1 MMPIYA
7 IIDIETTGGVA
18 AQDRI
23 IEIAIVLHDGTKMI
37 DSFESLI
44 FPERTISAQITKITT
59 ITNEMVENAPKFHE
73 VAKKIVEMTENTIF
87 VAHNASFDYRFI
99 VEEFKRLG
107 YTYEKEV
114 LCTVKLSRRAFPHL
128 SSHSLGN
135 LIEHFNII
143 VKDRHRAMADVM
155 ATIDVFERIL
165 KQNLDLKP
173 PPKAVAKNGVKKST
187 ESQNGVE
194 THTVTEFPME
204 KLRDLPR
211 ACGVYYLHDKTGKI
225 IFIKQS
231 LDIQRSV
238 FEHFSDASVR
248 GAEIQNGVRDVTYQV
263 TGGKLI
269 ATLIE
274 LHEMQRH
281 KPILNI
287 KPREHFPYGVFKFQ
301 NQKNFSHFF
310 VAKKSVVMDPL
321 NVLCATFATHQDAT
335 TFLKNQIDALEL
347 CEHFAYTP
355 ERKGACF
362 GHFLGRCK
370 GACVGKETANDY
382 NKRANLLKNSLL
394 AEYPFDFFVLD
405 EGETV
410 EDCSLILIEDGQYR
424 GYGMG
429 KRDDLKTFDDLF
441 YTIIPHPDNEI
452 VKQLVHEHLKQ
463 NKHIIEICKH
473 IGT

>member
-7 IIDIETTGGVA
+7 IIDIETTGGSA

-23 IEIAIVLHDGTKMI
+23 IEIAIVLHDGTKI
-37 DSFESLI
+37 LDTFESLI
-44 FPERTISAQITKITT
+44 DPECLISAQITKITT
-59 ITNEMVENAPKFHE
+59 ITNEMVQNAPKFHE

-87 VAHNASFDYRFI
+87 VAHNAQFDYRFI
-99 VEEFKRLG
+99 VEEFKRFG

-128 SSHSLGN
+128 KSHALGN

-165 KQNLDLKP
+165 KQKIDLKL
-173 PPKAVAKNGVKKST
+173 PPKAVAKNGVKKGSEANIEEAT
-187 ESQNGVE
+187 PQLS
-194 THTVTEFPME
+194 EFPME

-225 IFIKQS
+225 VFIKQS

-238 FEHFSDASVR
+238 FEHFSDASVK
-248 GAEIQNGVRDVTYQV
+248 GSEIQSIVRDVTYQV

-274 LHEMQRH
+274 LHEIQRY
-281 KPILNI
+281 KPILNT
-287 KPREHFPYGVFKFQ
+287 KPRDHFPFGIFKFQ
-301 NQKNFSHFF
+301 NIKGFSHFF
-310 VAKKSVVMDPL
+310 VAKKSAVMDPL

-335 TFLKNQIDALEL
+335 IFLKTQIDALEL

-362 GHFLGRCK
+362 GHFVGRCK
-370 GACVGKETANDY
+370 GACVGKETPNEY
-382 NKRANLLKNSLL
+382 NKRANLLKNNLL
-394 AEYPFDFFVLD
+394 SEYPFDFFVLD
-405 EGETV
+405 EGKTV
-410 EDCSLILIEDGQYR
+410 EDCSLILIENGQYR
-424 GYGMG
+424 GYGTG
-429 KRDDLKTFDDLF
+429 QREHLKTFDDLF
-441 YTIIPHPDNEI
+441 YTIIPYPDNET
-452 VKQLVHEHLKQ
+452 VKQLVHEYLKQ
-463 NKHIIEICKH
+463 NNPIIEI
-473 IGT
+473 

>member
-23 IEIAIVLHDGTKMI
+23 IEIAIVLHDGTKII

-73 VAKKIVEMTENTIF
+73 VAKQIVEMTENAIF
-87 VAHNASFDYRFI
+87 VAHNASFDYRFV

-128 SSHSLGN
+128 ASHALGN
-135 LIEHFNII
+135 LIDHFNII
-143 VKDRHRAMADVM
+143 VKSRHRAMADVM
-155 ATIDVFERIL
+155 ATIEVFERIL
-165 KQNLDLKP
+165 KQKIDLKL
-173 PPKAVAKNGVKKST
+173 PPKPTPKSDFKKT
-187 ESQNGVE
+187 VE
-194 THTVTEFPME
+194 PKIEKTVSKISDFPIE

-211 ACGVYYLHDKTGKI
+211 ACGVYYLHDVHGKI
-225 IFIKQS
+225 VFIKQS

-238 FEHFSDASVR
+238 FEHFSDASAK
-248 GAEIQNGVRDVTYQV
+248 GAEFQAMVQDVTYQII
-263 TGGKLI
+263 GGKLM
-269 ATLIE
+269 ATVLE
-274 LHEMQRH
+274 LHETQRY
-281 KPILNI
+281 KPILNT

-301 NQKNFSHFF
+301 NQNGFSHFF
-310 VAKKSVVMDPL
+310 VAKKSAVVDAV
-321 NVLCATFATHQDAT
+321 NVLCATFATHQEAT
-335 TFLKNQIDALEL
+335 AFLKNQIDVLEL

-362 GHFLGRCK
+362 GHFVGRCR
-370 GACVGKETANDY
+370 GACLGKESAHDY
-382 NKRANLLKNSLL
+382 NQRANLLKNNLL
-394 AEYPFDFFVLD
+394 SEYPFDFFVFD
-405 EGETV
+405 EGKTA
-410 EDCSLILIEDGQYR
+410 EDCSLILIENGQYR

-441 YTIIPHPDNEI
+441 YTIIPHPDNGI
-452 VKQLVHEHLKQ
+452 VRQLVHEYLKQ
-463 NKHIIEICKH
+463 NNHIIAIAN
-473 IGT
+473 T